1 MGLQAPIY
9 IVESMRC
16 LRHHLP
22 LFKARKAPPLFVTRI
37 FAHDVVYQKMKPV
50 HSLLVHPSL
59 SQVSHPPFHILIEI
73 PQLIDTPKM
82 T

>member
-50 HSLLVHPSL
+50 LN
-59 SQVSHPPFHILIEI
+59 FH
-73 PQLIDTPKM
+73 
-82 T
+82 